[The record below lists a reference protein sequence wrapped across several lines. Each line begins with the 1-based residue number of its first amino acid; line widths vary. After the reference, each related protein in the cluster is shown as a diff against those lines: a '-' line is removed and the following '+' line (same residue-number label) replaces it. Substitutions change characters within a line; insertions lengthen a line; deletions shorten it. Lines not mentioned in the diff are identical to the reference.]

1 MKFRQLLWLAVVL
14 AVAAGF
20 WYKQRP
26 QTTPVLQRASAGKT
40 VDENHFS
47 PEENLEQLD
56 VAQIDSARRSLDI
69 AMFAFTDKYISDAVL
84 RAAQRGVKVRLYRD
98 HQQFQDEQ
106 RRAGEHNDQSTAGMF
121 RGEPNVQIRVKHN
134 RELMHLKAYCV
145 DGALLRDGSAN
156 WSPSGLKR
164 QDNNARL
171 TTSPAEIERFQQ
183 VFEQM
188 WSQRNNDEF

>member
-1 MKFRQLLWLAVVL
+1 M
-14 AVAAGF
+14 
-20 WYKQRP
+20 Y
-26 QTTPVLQRASAGKT
+26 
-40 VDENHFS
+40 
-47 PEENLEQLD
+47 
-56 VAQIDSARRSLDI
+56 
-69 AMFAFTDKYISDAVL
+69 AFTDKYIADAVL
-84 RAAQRGVKVRLYRD
+84 RAARRGVKIRVYRD

-106 RRAGEHNDQSTAGMF
+106 RRAGEHDSDSTAGMF
-121 RGEPNVQIRVKHN
+121 QGEPNIHVRVKHN